1 MRASRLVSILLLLQ
15 TRGRMT
21 AQELAERLEVSVRTI
36 YRDVESLHGAG
47 IPLYGDAGPKGGY
60 QLLDG
65 YRTRLTGLTADE
77 AESLFLAGLPG
88 PAAELGLGTVVAAAQ
103 LKLMAALPVELRDRA
118 GRIQERFLLD
128 APTWYRDPDPTTY
141 LAAVADAV
149 WNERRIQIRYRR
161 WKEPQEV
168 ERRLEPYGLVV
179 KAGRWYLVAGAGRD
193 VRTYRVSQ
201 ILDLQP
207 LAERFVR
214 PEGFDLGGYWA
225 GHLAEFEA
233 RLRWG
238 EAVVRLSPRGVE
250 RLADLMTP
258 GVVAA
263 ARQSAQPPDEGGW
276 TRVTVPI
283 ESIEHA
289 VGEFLRLGTD
299 AEVLAPAALRER
311 LAETADELARRYR
324 RANDPDRPSHH
335 RADDLNPPSHRA
347 DDLNPPSHRADDVDS
362 DPPRADDLDRH
373 SHQTD
378 DLDRRSQ
385 AGPPTIYGDISG

>member
-21 AQELAERLEVSVRTI
+21 AQELADRLEVSVRTI
-36 YRDVESLHGAG
+36 YRDVESLHAAG

-88 PAAELGLGTVVAAAQ
+88 PAAELGLGAVVTAAQ

-118 GRIQERFLLD
+118 GRIQERFHLD
-128 APTWYRDPDPTTY
+128 APTWYRDREPVTHLP
-141 LAAVADAV
+141 AVADAV
-149 WNERRIQIRYRR
+149 WNERPIQVRYRR
-161 WKEPQEV
+161 WRAPQEV

-179 KAGRWYLVAGAGRD
+179 KAGRWYLVARAGGQ

-201 ILDLQP
+201 ILDLHQLP
-207 LAERFVR
+207 GTFTR
-214 PEGFDLGGYWA
+214 PPEFDLAAHWQGY
-225 GHLAEFEA
+225 LAEFED
-233 RLRWG
+233 RLHWG

-258 GVVAA
+258 GVVTA
-263 ARQSAQPPDEGGW
+263 ARESASPPDEEGW

-289 VGEFLRLGTD
+289 VGEFLRLGAD
-299 AEVLAPAALRER
+299 AEVLSPPGLRDR
-311 LAETADELARRYR
+311 LAETTYELSARY
-324 RANDPDRPSHH
+324 
-335 RADDLNPPSHRA
+335 NPP
-347 DDLNPPSHRADDVDS
+347 
-362 DPPRADDLDRH
+362 
-373 SHQTD
+373 
-378 DLDRRSQ
+378 
-385 AGPPTIYGDISG
+385 